1 MKNSNRNGRY
11 VEIMDTTLRD
21 GEQTPGVA
29 FTPAEKLG
37 IVRLLINH
45 LHLDRLE
52 IGSARVSEGERK
64 AITDILKWAEHRGC
78 AERME
83 ILGFVDNGKSAEWIR
98 ESGGHVMNLLAK
110 GSERHCR
117 VQLRKDP
124 ARHRAE
130 VCAEIENAAKLGL
143 TVNVY
148 LEDWTNGMI
157 CSFPYVYEFFQAL
170 AGCPVARIMLPDT
183 LGIITP
189 DRLTMYL
196 EWIYSAFPDVKL
208 DFHGHNDYGLDDCT
222 SDYLLEGVMLSLI
235 NASRKALV
243 NPEDYEARSNIM
255 WCATMGLNKILALSK
270 EQDWEVH
277 MSEHQLGAYTD
288 CPHGVGLAIISPA
301 YYRYIYTYGL
311 PKFVRYAQNVWKVDG
326 TGMTDEDI
334 ALEGIRR
341 LESFFRELGI
351 PATLREVGATEEM
364 LPLIAKSTIPG
375 GGYRQMEA
383 PDILDVLKASF

>member
-1 MKNSNRNGRY
+1 MKNSNRSGRY

-157 CSFPYVYEFFQAL
+157 
-170 AGCPVARIMLPDT
+170 
-183 LGIITP
+183 
-189 DRLTMYL
+189 
-196 EWIYSAFPDVKL
+196 
-208 DFHGHNDYGLDDCT
+208 
-222 SDYLLEGVMLSLI
+222 
-235 NASRKALV
+235 
-243 NPEDYEARSNIM
+243 
-255 WCATMGLNKILALSK
+255 
-270 EQDWEVH
+270 
-277 MSEHQLGAYTD
+277 
-288 CPHGVGLAIISPA
+288 
-301 YYRYIYTYGL
+301 
-311 PKFVRYAQNVWKVDG
+311 
-326 TGMTDEDI
+326 
-334 ALEGIRR
+334 
-341 LESFFRELGI
+341 
-351 PATLREVGATEEM
+351 
-364 LPLIAKSTIPG
+364 
-375 GGYRQMEA
+375 
-383 PDILDVLKASF
+383 